1 MIFNYVS
8 ESVSRDSG
16 LGFEAG
22 GVDILSNGL
31 NSMGLGGRGFP
42 SYGNQG
48 FVNIHSRL
56 KSFLNMMFN
65 FLLRIP
71 WRRFWWISRW
81 PWKFTWFGTRLCNTW
96 KDASIWGIWS
106 IIHYRVIDNPDLVCF
121 RLTKALSHCLQ
132 VLQVNLGKVHF

>member
-1 MIFNYVS
+1 MIFIYVS

-48 FVNIHSRL
+48 FLNIA
-56 KSFLNMMFN
+56 
-65 FLLRIP
+65 
-71 WRRFWWISRW
+71 
-81 PWKFTWFGTRLCNTW
+81 
-96 KDASIWGIWS
+96 D
-106 IIHYRVIDNPDLVCF
+106 
-121 RLTKALSHCLQ
+121 
-132 VLQVNLGKVHF
+132 